1 MTDTR
6 RARLAQQLTCAA
18 LAMLLVLS
26 EVFSSSLQ
34 NTLPQ
39 FSHLCRMALTGGA
52 AALLLAKCLFLTDYD
67 DRRQPV
73 VVIAVLAYTAFAS
86 WYSGDQ
92 WFFLIVLAGLAAK
105 DMDLR
110 AAVKVYLVTAAAGL
124 LLVQLLHH
132 TTDLIPFNFYCR
144 NWDFGYGHYNGYGA
158 RLLGIFLAWTWLR
171 WPRLRWWDLA
181 GLTAILV
188 YTTLVPGSRGAMGAM
203 VLVLLL
209 FALLR
214 LTPGLL
220 HGRWAGV
227 LTVGSYPLL
236 SAVSLLLARW
246 FDPNDPFAVPLLGQ
260 LNRLLSGRL
269 EVWNHML
276 FHTPLWHENWTAL
289 CNSPQVRFSLLG
301 GVVTNSDVHHSIDNM
316 YLAVPLNKGLLGG
329 VLVAVVF
336 MLLLWRLWKGRHTGE
351 LVLMLALM
359 AYLVMENK
367 PFLIAAHPLFLL
379 LPCALLTPR
388 GKPLNVV
395 CPPDKE

>member
-6 RARLAQQLTCAA
+6 RARLAQQITCAA

-26 EVFSSSLQ
+26 EVFSSSIQ
-34 NTLPQ
+34 STLPQ
-39 FSHLCRMALTGGA
+39 FSSVCRLALTGGA
-52 AALLLAKCLFLTDYD
+52 AALLLVKCLFLTVYD
-67 DRRQPV
+67 DRRQLFV
-73 VVIAVLAYTAFAS
+73 VLGALAYAAFAFL
-86 WYSGDQ
+86 YSKDQ

-105 DMDLR
+105 DIDLR
-110 AAVKVYLVTAAAGL
+110 AAVKVYLATAASGL
-124 LLVQLLHH
+124 LLVQLLHY
-132 TTDLIPFNFYCR
+132 TTDLIPFSFYCR

-158 RLLGIFLAWTWLR
+158 RLLGVFLAWAWLR

-181 GLTAILV
+181 GLTGILI
-188 YTTLVPGSRGAMGAM
+188 YTMLVPGSRGAMGAM
-203 VLVLLL
+203 ALVLLL
-209 FALLR
+209 FVLLR
-214 LTPGLL
+214 LAPGLL

-227 LTVGSYPLL
+227 LAVGSYPLL
-236 SAVSLLLARW
+236 SAASLLLARW

-276 FHTPLWHENWTAL
+276 FHTPLWHDDWTEL
-289 CNSPQVRFSLLG
+289 CYGPQVRLSLLG
-301 GVVTNSDVHHSIDNM
+301 GVMTDSDVHHSIDNT

-329 VLVAVVF
+329 VLVAAVF

-351 LVLMLALM
+351 LVLMLSLM
-359 AYLVMENK
+359 AYLLMENK
-367 PFLIAAHPLFLL
+367 PFLIAVHPLFLL